1 MFDGLCEKYYLGN
14 KYEGKARAK
23 RAYTLVKWG
32 YSLVYYLISSIAA
45 IYILKDTS
53 YFPTWLGGNGSC
65 SNQYVNAPLLSE
77 ANYTMKIFYLL
88 QFGKHASRLFSH
100 MFIRQEGN
108 YY

>member
-1 MFDGLCEKYYLGN
+1 MFDGLCEKYYLSS

-65 SNQYVNAPLLSE
+65 SNQYVNAPFLSE
-77 ANYTMKIFYLL
+77 ANYAMKIFYLL
-88 QFGKHASRLFSH
+88 QFGKHSSRLFSH